1 MLGKGTQWHVAH
13 DGGPRLVINILS
25 ALSSSGD
32 RSLYGFQATDIDGMK
47 IDSGDFYNIY
57 MNGKGNDWYECT
69 GGYVVTGMY
78 FYHKGDRSVEMF
90 ECSNVVGKRRHPYM
104 VVYRHADIDGP
115 VACGKYGM
123 WNTYATGFYYQDEGD
138 DRIIYMKC
146 SLLIA

>member
-1 MLGKGTQWHVAH
+1 MNIYLCWFLLIYSGFSLTSEKNLDIHENSALSDVTTQVSKFFVMLGKGTQWHVAH
-13 DGGPRLVINILS
+13 DGGRRLVINILS
-25 ALSSSGD
+25 ALRGS
-32 RSLYGFQATDIDGMK
+32 
-47 IDSGDFYNIY
+47 
-57 MNGKGNDWYECT
+57 
-69 GGYVVTGMY
+69 
-78 FYHKGDRSVEMF
+78 GDRSVEMF
-90 ECSNVVGKRRHPYM
+90 ECLDVVGKRRHPYM